1 MIQVVVLCV
10 QRRLR
15 VVWSSMDSLVALQT
29 QSGRAESGTGGALKL
44 HYCDVSKGCSVVSF
58 IGSDESLTVIIL
70 EIVGDCGSESASD
83 FCHWLQPQVLSAGC
97 PHHWRFSFAV
107 SLYCLLGQPA
117 FSCWAQALHTTVD
130 RACDDHPSWWH
141 FPPIAAGP
149 WWVWPQSWYTLHC
162 PGPWGLWYG
171 PASRCQLWNGGHTYE
186 SSPGSW
192 YACGTVS
199 KSHNHTCPVQHVP
212 ACVWW
217 RD

>member
-1 MIQVVVLCV
+1 MIIYGFSGCSANSVWEGRVWNRWGTETPLLWCQQRMLCGVVH
-10 QRRLR
+10 RLR
-15 VVWSSMDSLVALQT
+15 WVFD
-29 QSGRAESGTGGALKL
+29 
-44 HYCDVSKGCSVVSF
+44 
-58 IGSDESLTVIIL
+58 
-70 EIVGDCGSESASD
+70 GDHPRNCWRLCGSESASD
-83 FCHWLQPQVLSAGC
+83 FCHWPQPQVLSAGC

-107 SLYCLLGQPA
+107 SLYCLCGQPA